1 MLLLNLSVYDGCKI
15 LLNSSDVSVSTR
27 KSLSEVKV
35 EPEPALSPIP
45 ENVAQKT
52 KGINLDFLGDLPC
65 FTPKIQSLGVCPPL
79 SRLYEQID
87 EFQGESAP
95 RHKIVMKSDILSTN
109 AKYRPSLD
117 PGSMGFDFAKS
128 EMPQEDDENDIDPSQ
143 SQMDSE
149 SQNEP
154 QGMDDV
160 PMEDEDIG
168 NNDAADDENDT
179 GGDDWGNDDFDA
191 PMGDQ
196 DHVNDP
202 ENPSQVDNPE
212 ASDENPIDPMT
223 ASAADYFRAKAQ
235 ENTQQQKEDVDQ
247 HSLMIEN
254 ALVKGSMVDD
264 LADGMD
270 DYSYFDVKML
280 RNWAGPVHWK
290 FPAVRKVQMKQSQET
305 VSTDPSQLDNA
316 DVDEDGTNT
325 VNKITTKARKGS
337 TTNADKKSN
346 IIDFFADEPPSLKN
360 ALKAPRTAS
369 TLVLSKMMVN
379 RQAQKAAELVFPV
392 DTHVQ
397 IHSFFQFFM
406 KPKVRFFKR
415 QQPGVVPQFTPGSGV
430 ESGRQGG
437 DANDIFT
444 NDMPDSNG
452 YDDNI
457 GGDFDDGYDHD
468 DDDNAAANANSYT
481 YSSQGLVVAERV
493 VEKIDVYYER
503 FAKRVDVKK
512 LKTSI
517 WDHLEKETKIL
528 DPIKETSAEDDFA
541 DEPPAHV
548 GQKRRSMSTSD
559 PDTTFENVVHNVS
572 ESVRNISNSL
582 ARFFNVY

>member
-1 MLLLNLSVYDGCKI
+1 MLLVNLSVYDGCKI

-45 ENVAQKT
+45 ENEAPKA
-52 KGINLDFLGDLPC
+52 KGINLDFLGDLSC

-79 SRLYEQID
+79 LRLYEQID
-87 EFQGESAP
+87 EFQGENAP
-95 RHKIVMKSDILSTN
+95 RHKIVMKSDFLSTN

-128 EMPQEDDENDIDPSQ
+128 EMSQEDDENDVDPSQ

-149 SQNEP
+149 SQNET
-154 QGMDDV
+154 QDNDDT
-160 PMEDEDIG
+160 PMEDYDIG
-168 NNDAADDENDT
+168 NNDAADDDNDT
-179 GGDDWGNDDFDA
+179 GVDDWGNDDCDA
-191 PMGDQ
+191 PMDDE
-196 DHVNDP
+196 DHENDP
-202 ENPSQVDNPE
+202 ETPSQVDNPE
-212 ASDENPIDPMT
+212 ASDEKQIDPMT

-235 ENTQQQKEDVDQ
+235 ENTEQQKEDVDQ

-316 DVDEDGTNT
+316 DVDEDGINT
-325 VNKITTKARKGS
+325 VSKVATKSRKGS

-346 IIDFFADEPPSLKN
+346 IIDFFADEPPSLKD

-369 TLVLSKMMVN
+369 TLVLSKLMVN

-397 IHSFFQFFM
+397 ISSFFQFFM

-415 QQPGVVPQFTPGSGV
+415 QQPGVVPQFTPGSGL
-430 ESGRQGG
+430 ETGRQGG
-437 DANDIFT
+437 DANNAFT
-444 NDMPDSNG
+444 NDMSDPNEFGNG
-452 YDDNI
+452 FDDNI

-468 DDDNAAANANSYT
+468 DDDNAATSASSYT

-493 VEKIDVYYER
+493 VEKIDVHYER

-517 WDHLEKETKIL
+517 WDHLEKDTKIL
-528 DPIKETSAEDDFA
+528 DPIKETSVEDEFA
-541 DEPPAHV
+541 DEPPVQV

-559 PDTTFENVVHNVS
+559 STTDTTFENVVHNVS
-572 ESVRNISNSL
+572 DSVRSHL
-582 ARFFNVY
+582 TCLD